1 VITASIIG
9 ASGYSGVELLK
20 ILTRHPN
27 VRVGRLCA
35 ATSAGQQLAGLHP
48 WFARQIDRPLE
59 AYHPEAVAGS
69 DVVFV
74 ALPSGEAMKIVP
86 ELIGQGNRVIDL
98 GGDFRLNDPLLY
110 ERFYGHAHTAAAFL
124 PESLYAFPE
133 WHASALATARL
144 VANPGC
150 YPTSV
155 VLALAPLLAQGVI
168 EASSIS
174 ITSMSGV
181 SGAGRKGTLDLSFC
195 ETNETVKAYRV
206 GEHQH
211 IPEIRMALN
220 ELAGVNASFTFV
232 PHLVPLTR
240 GIYTTTTAT
249 LAPNVDEQDVCNAFS
264 GTYADAPF
272 VRCSASAIP
281 EIRHV
286 VHTNFIDIG
295 FRVIAEENRLVIM
308 SAIDNL
314 IKGAAGQAVQNMNIM
329 FGFNEMEGLL

>member
-20 ILTRHPN
+20 ILTRHPH
-27 VRVGRLCA
+27 VRLGRLCA
-35 ATSAGQQLAGLHP
+35 ATSAGQQLAELHP
-48 WFARQIDRPLE
+48 WFSRQIDSPLV
-59 AYHPEAVAGS
+59 AYQPEAVAGS

-74 ALPSGEAMKIVP
+74 ALPSGEAMNIVP
-86 ELIGQGNRVIDL
+86 ELIGQGIRVIDL
-98 GGDFRLNDPLLY
+98 GGDFRLKDPLLY
-110 ERFYGHAHTAAAFL
+110 ERFYGHVHTAAALL

-133 WHASALATARL
+133 WHASAIATARL

-155 VLALAPLLAQGVI
+155 VLALAPLLAHGVI
-168 EASSIS
+168 EADSIS

-211 IPEIRMALN
+211 IPEIWMALN

-249 LAPNVDEQDVCNAFS
+249 LAANVDEQDVCNAFA
-264 GTYADAPF
+264 TYANAPF

-329 FGFNEMEGLL
+329 FGLNEMEGLL

>member
-20 ILTRHPN
+20 ILARHPG
-27 VRVGRLCA
+27 VRIGRLCA
-35 ATSAGQQLAGLHP
+35 ATSAGRQLAELHP
-48 WFARQIDRPLE
+48 WFSRQIDGVIESYR
-59 AYHPEAVAGS
+59 PEAMAGS

-74 ALPSGEAMKIVP
+74 ALPSGEAMGIVP
-86 ELIGQGNRVIDL
+86 ELIEQGIRVIDL
-98 GGDFRLNDPLLY
+98 GGDFRLGDPQLY
-110 ERFYGHAHTAAAFL
+110 QQFYGKAHTAAALL
-124 PESLYAFPE
+124 PDALYAFPE
-133 WHASALATARL
+133 WHASALASAGL

-150 YPTSV
+150 YPTSI
-155 VLALAPLLAQGVI
+155 VLPLAPLLSHGVI
-168 EASSIS
+168 LSDSIS
-174 ITSMSGV
+174 ITAMSGV

-240 GIYTTTTAT
+240 GIYTTVTAT
-249 LAPNVDEQDVCNAFS
+249 LAPYITGQDICNAFS
-264 GTYADAPF
+264 ECYADAPF
-272 VRCSASAIP
+272 VRVSSSAIP

-295 FRVIAEENRLVIM
+295 FRVIAEENRLVII

-329 FGFNEMEGLL
+329 FGCNEMEGLP